1 MKVTVQVCVVLVC
14 ALLAAAPAG
23 AVQYFWDNFE
33 DNEMNSPAWTDLYWS
48 VQPTNTVKYGVH
60 GYASE
65 GWDMFTRQNA
75 QAEADFDTALLG
87 DTVYMSF
94 AFMHTGGHLGSG
106 GSGNKTTRVFMVDS
120 NGEGFGL
127 EVLMT
132 KGDTPEGTIGVVVTD
147 DWGATSSGITG
158 GGGESSWTP
167 QNDFKERTVEMLWN
181 RADAWMEVYLDG
193 TMISVIALDGGENDS
208 LKNPTKVVSA
218 PVQTTFGN
226 TYMHLTTDNL
236 WVGDQSNP
244 NAADPILVG
253 GDSDGNLKVDIVD
266 LTALAANWSSISPG
280 AKDWEDGNFNYGD
293 VDDGSTWVVDIVDLT
308 ALAANWSF
316 VGSPPPVPEPAT
328 MALLALGGLGL
339 LRRRR

>member
-33 DNEMNSPAWTDLYWS
+33 DNEMNSPAWTDVKWS
-48 VQPTNTVKYGVH
+48 VQPTNTVQYGLH

-65 GWDMFTRQNA
+65 GFDMFTRQNA
-75 QAEADFDTALLG
+75 AAHADFDTALLG

-94 AFMHTGGHLGSG
+94 AFMHAAGHLGTSG
-106 GSGNKTTRVFMVDS
+106 TGNKTTRAWMVNDS
-120 NGEGFGL
+120 GAGFGL

-132 KGDTPEGTIGVVVTD
+132 KGDTPEGTIGVVMTD

-158 GGGESSWTP
+158 NGESSWTP
-167 QNDFKERTVEMLWN
+167 QNDFKERTAEMLWN

-193 TMISVIALDGGENDS
+193 TLISVIALDATENDN

-218 PVQTTFGN
+218 PVHTTFGHSHVH
-226 TYMHLTTDNL
+226 MTTDNI
-236 WVGDQSNP
+236 WVGAESNP

-253 GDSDGNLKVDIVD
+253 GDTDGNLKVDIID
-266 LTALAANWSSISPG
+266 LTALAANWSTLNPG
-280 AKDWEDGNFNYGD
+280 AKDWTQGNFNYGD
-293 VDDGSTWVVDIVDLT
+293 VDDPSTWVVDIVDLT